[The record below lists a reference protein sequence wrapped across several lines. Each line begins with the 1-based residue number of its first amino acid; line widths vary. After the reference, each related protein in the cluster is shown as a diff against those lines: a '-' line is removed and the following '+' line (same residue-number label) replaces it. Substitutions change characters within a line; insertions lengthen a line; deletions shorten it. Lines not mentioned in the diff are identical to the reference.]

1 MSINDDIY
9 KHSMYN
15 KKYLKIFVYASQ
27 KIKLLLKN
35 FKMSKRYDSTEV
47 VVYYSGMRI
56 INHSG
61 QGSFNS
67 EKIDEPNVLSVT
79 DKEEKRILHMFTTP
93 IYL

>member
-1 MSINDDIY
+1 
-9 KHSMYN
+9 MYY

-27 KIKLLLKN
+27 KIRLLLKN
-35 FKMSKRYDSTEV
+35 FKMSKRYNSTEV
-47 VVYYSGMRI
+47 GVYYSGMRI

-79 DKEEKRILHMFTTP
+79 DKGKNEYLHMFTTP
-93 IYL
+93 IYNSNV